1 VTGGDRIIVA
11 AAVIERDGCYLVTE
25 RQKGTHL
32 EGHWEFPG
40 GKCEDGESLEACLR
54 RELVEE
60 IGADAEVRGEILA
73 VTHTYPERTIE
84 LHFLACR
91 LLSVPRPQLGQ
102 QMRWVPRTELAMLR
116 FPPADDE
123 LIALLGRASG

>member
-1 VTGGDRIIVA
+1 MASVERMIVG
-11 AAVIERDGCYLVTE
+11 AAVVERDGCYLVTE

-32 EGHWEFPG
+32 EGYWEFPG
-40 GKCEDGESLEACLR
+40 GKCEPGESVEACLR

-60 IGADAEVRGEILA
+60 LGTDADVRHEILT
-73 VTHTYPERTIE
+73 VVHTYPERTIE

-91 LLSVPRPQLGQ
+91 LLAEPQPRLGQ
-102 QMRWVPRTELAMLR
+102 QMRWVPRAELAMLR

-123 LIALLGRASG
+123 LIALLLQQR